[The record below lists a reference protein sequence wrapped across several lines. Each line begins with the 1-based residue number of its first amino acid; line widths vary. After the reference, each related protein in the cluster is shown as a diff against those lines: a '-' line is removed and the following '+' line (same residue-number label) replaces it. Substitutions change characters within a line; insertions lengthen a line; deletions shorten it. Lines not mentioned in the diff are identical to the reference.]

1 MATNRYDQRK
11 NFEEGEANAIG
22 TEILRWFGQ
31 PSHNRWENGTMVL
44 KGNSVGNRICFK
56 FGAGINELS
65 GRGRQMSSQ
74 LEVNLRAALCRQL
87 AKRQQA
93 NRALWMAEAENWSRL
108 SKEKLRGE
116 ATAFPDGVI
125 FTQPQPSLP
134 ERFGR
139 RR

>member
-1 MATNRYDQRK
+1 
-11 NFEEGEANAIG
+11 
-22 TEILRWFGQ
+22 
-31 PSHNRWENGTMVL
+31 MVL
-44 KGNSVGNRICFK
+44 KGNSVGNRICLK

-74 LEVNLRAALCRQL
+74 LELNLH
-87 AKRQQA
+87 
-93 NRALWMAEAENWSRL
+93 WSRL

-134 ERFGR
+134 EGFGR